1 MLLQKISISS
11 MFMINYIK
19 LVLKLMRS
27 TLPGSSES
35 KLTLQLRS
43 EGSRIRHQGPLS
55 QSIGLWSPGLRRKD
69 SCNLQEAC
77 ARENNS
83 PHVLIPEI

>member
-19 LVLKLMRS
+19 LVLKLMWS

-55 QSIGLWSPGLRRKD
+55 QRIGLWSPGLQRKD
-69 SCNLQEAC
+69 SCNLQDAC
-77 ARENNS
+77 ARENNG

>member
-1 MLLQKISISS
+1 MLLQKIGISS

-19 LVLKLMRS
+19 LVLRLTWS

-43 EGSRIRHQGPLS
+43 EGSRTRRQGPLS
-55 QSIGLWSPGLRRKD
+55 QRIGLWSPGFRTKD
-69 SCNLQEAC
+69 S
-77 ARENNS
+77 
-83 PHVLIPEI
+83 

>member
-1 MLLQKISISS
+1 MQKIGISS

-19 LVLKLMRS
+19 LVLSLMWS

-43 EGSRIRHQGPLS
+43 EGSIRGHCLRESGSGAQASKGRIHRICRMPVLGRITAP
-55 QSIGLWSPGLRRKD
+55 K
-69 SCNLQEAC
+69 EV
-77 ARENNS
+77 
-83 PHVLIPEI
+83 HVLIPEI